1 MGSHGLI
8 EPFFGVGGTSVNRQ
22 DAMTTVRI
30 QMAVLCSVLTLL
42 GCHQSMMQTQPNQP
56 LGIAVQPVRNESGWG
71 GFEGNRAT
79 DAVVERL
86 ARGGSLFVPPA
97 DRVRAALTDM
107 GLDRART
114 PAELDRLADAL
125 GVQCILTVS
134 TTSFDP
140 YPPFVVGLEGVLH
153 ERRGKQAN
161 PLDPVRTD
169 ASPVDPG
176 AQPAAALQAF
186 RAGRVFD
193 AQDADTASDAKTWA
207 RSRVGHDAPLREMD
221 SYFRYAVDRL
231 LEALMASKPNAGM

>member
-42 GCHQSMMQTQPNQP
+42 GCHQSMMQTQPKQP

-71 GFEGNRAT
+71 GFEGDRAT

-176 AQPAAALQAF
+176 AQPAATLQAF

>member
-1 MGSHGLI
+1 MGFHGPT
-8 EPFFGVGGTSVNRQ
+8 EPFFGVGGTSTNRQ
-22 DAMTTVRI
+22 DAMTIVRI

-42 GCHQSMMQTQPNQP
+42 GCHRSFTQTQQKQP
-56 LGIAVQPVRNESGWG
+56 LGVAVQPVRNESGWA
-71 GFEGNRAT
+71 GFEGGRAT
-79 DAVVERL
+79 DMVVERL
-86 ARGGSLFVPPA
+86 SSGGSLFVPPA
-97 DRVRAALTDM
+97 DRVRAALADM

-134 TTSFDP
+134 TTSLDP

-161 PLDPVRTD
+161 PLDPIRTD

-176 AQPAAALQAF
+176 AQPVPALQAF

-193 AQDADTASDAKTWA
+193 AQDADTASDASTWA
-207 RSRVGHDAPLREMD
+207 RTRVGHEAPLREMD

-231 LEALMASKPNAGM
+231 LEALMASNPNAGM

>member
-1 MGSHGLI
+1 MGSDEPV
-8 EPFFGVGGTSVNRQ
+8 EPFLGVGGTSTNRQ

-30 QMAVLCSVLTLL
+30 PLAVLCSVFTLL
-42 GCHQSMMQTQPNQP
+42 GCHQSFMQSQQAQP
-56 LGIAVQPVRNESGWG
+56 LGVAIQPIRNESGWG
-71 GFEGNRAT
+71 GFEADRAT
-79 DAVVERL
+79 DAVAERL
-86 ARGGSLFVPPA
+86 ARGGNLFVPPP
-97 DRVRAALTDM
+97 DRVRAALAEM
-107 GLDRART
+107 GLERART

-125 GVQCILTVS
+125 GVQSILTVS

-153 ERRGKQAN
+153 ERRGNQAN
-161 PLDPVRTD
+161 FLDPVRTD
-169 ASPVDPG
+169 ASPVDTG
-176 AQPAAALQAF
+176 SRPAPALRAF

-207 RSRVGHDAPLREMD
+207 RSRVGHDTPLREMD

>member
-1 MGSHGLI
+1 
-8 EPFFGVGGTSVNRQ
+8 
-22 DAMTTVRI
+22 MTTVRI

-42 GCHQSMMQTQPNQP
+42 GCHQSMMQTQSNQP

-71 GFEGNRAT
+71 GFEGDRAT

-86 ARGGSLFVPPA
+86 AGWEPVCSPCRSGPGCV
-97 DRVRAALTDM
+97 DRHGARP
-107 GLDRART
+107 ART

-221 SYFRYAVDRL
+221 SYFRYAVDRVAGGSDG
-231 LEALMASKPNAGM
+231 LETERGHVNGDLWVPGRIRDANLRRTTAGA

>member
-1 MGSHGLI
+1 MGSHRPI
-8 EPFFGVGGTSVNRQ
+8 EPFFGVGGTSTNRQ

-42 GCHQSMMQTQPNQP
+42 GCHQSMMQTQSNQP

-71 GFEGNRAT
+71 GFEGDRAT

-161 PLDPVRTD
+161 PLDPIRTD

-176 AQPAAALQAF
+176 AQPASALQAF

-193 AQDADTASDAKTWA
+193 ARDGDTASDAKTWA

>member
-1 MGSHGLI
+1 
-8 EPFFGVGGTSVNRQ
+8 
-22 DAMTTVRI
+22 MTTVRI

-42 GCHQSMMQTQPNQP
+42 GCHQSMTQTQSNQP

-71 GFEGNRAT
+71 GFEGDRAT

-140 YPPFVVGLEGVLH
+140 YPPFVVGLEGVCCTSV
-153 ERRGKQAN
+153 E
-161 PLDPVRTD
+161 
-169 ASPVDPG
+169 
-176 AQPAAALQAF
+176 
-186 RAGRVFD
+186 
-193 AQDADTASDAKTWA
+193 
-207 RSRVGHDAPLREMD
+207 
-221 SYFRYAVDRL
+221 
-231 LEALMASKPNAGM
+231 ASKPTRLIPFGWTPLRSIQGHNQPQLFKHSVPGVSSMPKMLTPPQTPKPGHGVEWDMTPRCVKWIRTSATPWIGCWRL

>member
-42 GCHQSMMQTQPNQP
+42 GCHQSMMQTQSNQP

-71 GFEGNRAT
+71 GFEGDRAT

-176 AQPAAALQAF
+176 HNQPQLFKHSVLGVSSMPKMLTPPQ
-186 RAGRVFD
+186 
-193 AQDADTASDAKTWA
+193 TPKP
-207 RSRVGHDAPLREMD
+207 GHGVEWDMTPRCVKWIRTSATPWIGCW
-221 SYFRYAVDRL
+221 RL
-231 LEALMASKPNAGM
+231 